1 MILKK
6 LPSGTGRIHE
16 AKKSVPRLPGQH
28 RGQRDRRRD
37 KDYQHGKM
45 TDSSLNIQGS
55 GEGSSSFLERYH
67 TDSSDAGG
75 FDGDDLNLDKTL
87 LNEDPLAEDDSDA
100 QSVIAT
106 R

>member
-1 MILKK
+1 M
-6 LPSGTGRIHE
+6 G
-16 AKKSVPRLPGQH
+16 
-28 RGQRDRRRD
+28 
-37 KDYQHGKM
+37 DYQRGNM

-67 TDSSDAGG
+67 TDSPDAGG
-75 FDGDDLNLDKTL
+75 FDGDDLTDLNLDKTL

-100 QSVIAT
+100 QSVTAT

>member
-1 MILKK
+1 
-6 LPSGTGRIHE
+6 
-16 AKKSVPRLPGQH
+16 
-28 RGQRDRRRD
+28 
-37 KDYQHGKM
+37 M

-55 GEGSSSFLERYH
+55 GEGSSSLLERYH
-67 TDSSDAGG
+67 TENSDADG
-75 FDGDDLNLDKTL
+75 FDGDDLTDLNLDRSL